1 MTLTALMKPPASVLP
16 PAQRALTMAQ
26 QLDAA
31 LLAGMFDRLNSD
43 GRCELRALTW
53 ALEQLADD
61 IVPPPVVAR
70 RPWWRR
76 EMPISV
82 WLWALFASWAL
93 TVLALVQQYWRVL

>member
-1 MTLTALMKPPASVLP
+1 MNLTNLMTIRTPPHE
-16 PAQRALTMAQ
+16 RALTMAQ

-61 IVPPPVVAR
+61 LAPQRVVSR
-70 RPWWRR
+70 RPWWR
-76 EMPISV
+76 I
-82 WLWALFASWAL
+82 W
-93 TVLALVQQYWRVL
+93 